1 MKAKSIQRSH
11 CISLSVMLL
20 ILFLK
25 KVKKNY
31 PQVFLK
37 KCKYIIKEKKISR
50 FINDDLQ
57 IYYDDSNKEASDRFD
72 DSDKET
78 DK

>member
-1 MKAKSIQRSH
+1 
-11 CISLSVMLL
+11 MLL